1 MRKLKSAIDRLAEK
15 GIVGKPIDLD
25 PDWYRKH
32 LKEQERLKEEAR
44 KKEEDRIKKIKCPSC
59 GSTSKDHIEHR
70 NDNGIIGPGYSS
82 WVTNEYF
89 VCKKCGTMFKD
100 IEKYKKSSR

>member
-44 KKEEDRIKKIKCPSC
+44 KEEENRIKKIKCPS
-59 GSTSKDHIEHR
+59 
-70 NDNGIIGPGYSS
+70 GIFFVGYK
-82 WVTNEYF
+82 YF